1 MTITEQEQEYG
12 NKLIGFYSTPTNEDK
27 KKINEFIYAD
37 DKGKI
42 IMIKTFLTEIINPYT
57 TSELESYQS
66 KVDVLTSEVSDIN
79 IYTK

>member
-1 MTITEQEQEYG
+1 MTLTEQEQEYG

-57 TSELESYQS
+57 TSELESFNQKLMY
-66 KVDVLTSEVSDIN
+66 
-79 IYTK
+79 

>member
-1 MTITEQEQEYG
+1 MTLTEQEQEYG